1 MNRELKSIVIAI
13 VTVGAAWWL
22 LKRLQNGGLAI
33 AFETRTPEAAGLRTP
48 CVAAQCTPCAGTQ
61 HMEHSIDDM
70 IEASF
75 PASDPS
81 AWTPVAG
88 TGRLSR

>member
-1 MNRELKSIVIAI
+1 MNREMKSIVIAI

-22 LKRLQNGGLAI
+22 LKRMPKGGLVS

-48 CVAAQCTPCAGTQ
+48 CVGTQ
-61 HMEHSIDDM
+61 SMEHSIDDM
-70 IEASF
+70 VEASF

-81 AWTPVAG
+81 AWTPVLG
-88 TGRLSR
+88 TGRFSH

>member
-1 MNRELKSIVIAI
+1 MNREFKTVIIALATI
-13 VTVGAAWWL
+13 GVAWWL
-22 LKRLQNGGLAI
+22 LKRLPRGGFAS
-33 AFETRTPEAAGLRTP
+33 AFETQTPEAAGLRTP
-48 CVAAQCTPCAGTQ
+48 CVNME

-88 TGRLSR
+88 TGRISR

>member
-1 MNRELKSIVIAI
+1 MNRELKSIVIGIVAI
-13 VTVGAAWWL
+13 GVAWWL
-22 LKRLQNGGLAI
+22 LRRLPKGGLVN
-33 AFETRTPEAAGLRTP
+33 AFETRTPEAAGLRMP
-48 CVAAQCTPCAGTQ
+48 CSDTQC
-61 HMEHSIDDM
+61 MEHSIDDM

-81 AWTPVAG
+81 AWTPVVG